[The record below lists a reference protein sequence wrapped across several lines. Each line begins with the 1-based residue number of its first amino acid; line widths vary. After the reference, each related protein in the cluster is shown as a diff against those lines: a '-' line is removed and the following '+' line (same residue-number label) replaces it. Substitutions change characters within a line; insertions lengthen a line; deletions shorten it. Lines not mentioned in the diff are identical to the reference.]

1 MYDLPA
7 AEALRKAAAAA
18 PRLARR
24 CAREPRAL
32 DVLTA
37 LACLALMALDVPG
50 LAAAEDNPLNGV
62 MAALVL
68 AAGASSLL
76 LRRFAPWV
84 PFLVALVLLGWLHE
98 LTLAQFALYS
108 LARYRG
114 RLAGAV
120 GVVGYV
126 LFAYVMFTL
135 PGWPVHRGDT
145 LSEFLSLVVPIGVL
159 AAGVGVAANRQDLVR
174 ELQAQRAATQALEAV
189 QQERLRIARDVHDF
203 VGRELTLLS
212 VRSQVLGR
220 RAGATPYAAG
230 FDELSETAR
239 SAHRMLNEIIVQRGV
254 DGAPTPGLEALPELA
269 AASGRAGSP
278 VELLVDGAA
287 YRLSPLRQAAVHRV
301 VQECLTNAAKHAPG
315 EVVEVRV
322 RVVGGRLLVG
332 VRNALPAGVVGSAR
346 SAGASGLSGVSGS
359 SGAFGSAGVSGASG
373 ASGSSGAFGSAGSAG
388 SAGASGSVG
397 APPGAAGAGRGDA
410 GLSGGGFSGASGAG
424 ISGAGAGAAGVA
436 PVSAGI
442 GTVGMAERV
451 RAVGGTF
458 TAGPHAGAYVVEA
471 DLPTGDLT

>member
-18 PRLARR
+18 RRLARR

-50 LAAAEDNPLNGV
+50 LAAQDNSLNGV

-76 LRRFAPWV
+76 LRRAVPWV

-108 LARYRG
+108 LGRYRG

-120 GVVGYV
+120 GVVAYIS
-126 LFAYVMFTL
+126 FAYVMFTL

-212 VRSQVLGR
+212 VRSQVLAR

-315 EVVEVRV
+315 ELVEVRV
-322 RVVGGRLLVG
+322 QVAGDRLGVR
-332 VRNALPAGVVGSAR
+332 VRNALPTGAGT
-346 SAGASGLSGVSGS
+346 AS
-359 SGAFGSAGVSGASG
+359 
-373 ASGSSGAFGSAGSAG
+373 
-388 SAGASGSVG
+388 
-397 APPGAAGAGRGDA
+397 PGAAGVGPA
-410 GLSGGGFSGASGAG
+410 
-424 ISGAGAGAAGVA
+424 GAGAGGVV

-442 GTVGMAERV
+442 GTAGMAERV

-458 TAGPHAGAYVVEA
+458 VAGPRGGAYVVEA
-471 DLPTGDLT
+471 DLPSGDLT

>member
-18 PRLARR
+18 RRLARR

-50 LAAAEDNPLNGV
+50 LAAEDNSLNGV
-62 MAALVL
+62 MAAVVL

-76 LRRFAPWV
+76 LRRVAPWV

-108 LARYRG
+108 LGRYRG

-126 LFAYVMFTL
+126 SFAYVMFTL

-145 LSEFLSLVVPIGVL
+145 LSEFLSLVVPIGAL

-322 RVVGGRLLVG
+322 RVAGGRLRVG
-332 VRNALPAGVVGSAR
+332 VRNALPAGVGGSAR
-346 SAGASGLSGVSGS
+346 SAGSTGS
-359 SGAFGSAGVSGASG
+359 SGAAGA
-373 ASGSSGAFGSAGSAG
+373 AG
-388 SAGASGSVG
+388 SAGASSGAAGVG
-397 APPGAAGAGRGDA
+397 PAGAGRGDA

-424 ISGAGAGAAGVA
+424 ISGVGVGVGAAGVA

-458 TAGPHAGAYVVEA
+458 TAGPRAGAYVVEA

>member
-18 PRLARR
+18 RRLARR

-50 LAAAEDNPLNGV
+50 LAADDNSLNGV
-62 MAALVL
+62 LAALVL

-108 LARYRG
+108 LGRYRG

-322 RVVGGRLLVG
+322 RVVGGRLRVG

-346 SAGASGLSGVSGS
+346 SAGASGLSGASGS
-359 SGAFGSAGVSGASG
+359 SGSFGSAGVSGVSGVSG
-373 ASGSSGAFGSAGSAG
+373 APGAFGSAGSAG

-410 GLSGGGFSGASGAG
+410 GLSGGRFSGASGAG

>member
-18 PRLARR
+18 RRLARR

-50 LAAAEDNPLNGV
+50 LAAEDNSLNGV
-62 MAALVL
+62 MAAVVL

-76 LRRFAPWV
+76 VRRVAPWV

-108 LARYRG
+108 LGRYRG

-126 LFAYVMFTL
+126 SFAYVMFTL

-145 LSEFLSLVVPIGVL
+145 LSEFLSLVVPIGAL

-212 VRSQVLGR
+212 VRSQVLAR

-322 RVVGGRLLVG
+322 RVVGGRLRVG
-332 VRNALPAGVVGSAR
+332 VRNALPAGAVGA
-346 SAGASGLSGVSGS
+346 
-359 SGAFGSAGVSGASG
+359 
-373 ASGSSGAFGSAGSAG
+373 AGSAG
-388 SAGASGSVG
+388 ST
-397 APPGAAGAGRGDA
+397 PGAAGVGPAGAGFAGAGR
-410 GLSGGGFSGASGAG
+410 SGAGFSGAGFSGAG
-424 ISGAGAGAAGVA
+424 FSGAGLSGAGAAGVV

-442 GTVGMAERV
+442 GTAGMAERV
-451 RAVGGTF
+451 HAVGGTF